1 VPLGRA
7 GPIVARRPAAAVDN
21 SPVGLSAG
29 FSGDGG
35 RLPARLDDLRGPWQ
49 GIVSLPV
56 HLSWYGHR
64 ECDVAVQ
71 KSRLQLYS
79 TLLSQGRQ
87 SDIVRLVNARRLSE
101 DWPQL
106 RVLLSRKTRRTCE
119 RKLGLRAPAVR
130 SHSRRPT
137 GA

>member
-1 VPLGRA
+1 
-7 GPIVARRPAAAVDN
+7 VDN

-29 FSGDGG
+29 FSGEGG
-35 RLPARLDDLRGPWQ
+35 RLPRRLEELQGPWQ
-49 GIVSLPV
+49 GVVVLPV

-64 ECDVAVQ
+64 EFDVASQ

-79 TLLSQGRQ
+79 ILLSQGRQ
-87 SDIVRLVNARRLSE
+87 GDLVRLVNARRLAE
-101 DWPQL
+101 DWPAL
-106 RVLLSRKTRRTCE
+106 RVLLSRKMRRTCE
-119 RKLGLRAPAVR
+119 RKLGLRAPAAR

>member
-1 VPLGRA
+1 MDN
-7 GPIVARRPAAAVDN
+7 PA
-21 SPVGLSAG
+21 VGLSAG
-29 FSGDGG
+29 FSGEGG
-35 RLPARLDDLRGPWQ
+35 RLPGRLDELRGPWQ
-49 GIVSLPV
+49 GVVVLPV

-64 ECDVAVQ
+64 EFDVASQ

-87 SDIVRLVNARRLSE
+87 ADMVRLVNAQRLTE
-101 DWPQL
+101 DWPAL

-119 RKLGLRAPAVR
+119 RKLGLRAPAAR
-130 SHSRRPT
+130 SHTRRPT

>member
-1 VPLGRA
+1 
-7 GPIVARRPAAAVDN
+7 
-21 SPVGLSAG
+21 VGLSAG

-35 RLPARLDDLRGPWQ
+35 RLPGRLDDLHGPWQ
-49 GIVSLPV
+49 GIVVLPV

-64 ECDVAVQ
+64 EFDVAIQ
-71 KSRLQLYS
+71 RSRLQLYS

-87 SDIVRLVNARRLSE
+87 IDVVRLVNPQRLSE

-106 RVLLSRKTRRTCE
+106 RVLVSRKVRRTCE
-119 RKLGLRAPAVR
+119 RKLGLRAPAAR
-130 SHSRRPT
+130 SHTRRPT

>member
-1 VPLGRA
+1 M
-7 GPIVARRPAAAVDN
+7 
-21 SPVGLSAG
+21 GLSAG

-35 RLPARLDDLRGPWQ
+35 RLPRRLEDLRGPWQ
-49 GIVSLPV
+49 GIVVLPV

-64 ECDVAVQ
+64 EFDIAVQ

-87 SDIVRLVNARRLSE
+87 SDMVRLVNAQRLSE

-106 RVLLSRKTRRTCE
+106 RVLVSRKVRRTCE

-130 SHSRRPT
+130 SHSRRPS

>member
-1 VPLGRA
+1 VASEGA
-7 GPIVARRPAAAVDN
+7 GAVDN

-29 FSGDGG
+29 FSGDSG
-35 RLPARLDDLRGPWQ
+35 RLPRRLDELHGPWQ

-64 ECDVAVQ
+64 DFDVGVE

-87 SDIVRLVNARRLSE
+87 IDMVRLVNAQRLSE

-106 RVLLSRKTRRTCE
+106 RVLLSRKMRRTCE
-119 RKLGLRAPAVR
+119 RRLGLRAPAVR
-130 SHSRRPT
+130 SHSRRPSQ
-137 GA
+137 A